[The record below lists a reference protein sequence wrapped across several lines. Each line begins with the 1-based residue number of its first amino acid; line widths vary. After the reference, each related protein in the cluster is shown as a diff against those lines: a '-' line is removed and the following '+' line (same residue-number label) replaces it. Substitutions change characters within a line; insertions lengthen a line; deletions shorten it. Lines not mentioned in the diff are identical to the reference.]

1 MNSTSINWTDRTW
14 NPVGGCE
21 KVSEGCQNCYAESIA
36 EKFRGGKAFPDGFG
50 LTLRPHKLSEPLRL
64 RTPSLIFVNSMSDLF
79 WEQIPDTYRDRMFDI
94 IEQTPRHEY
103 QVLTKR
109 PEKMLAYAERRGT
122 PYPANFWAGVTIE
135 SNRHVSR
142 ADTLRQVPASL
153 RFISAEP
160 LLSSLPDLDLTG
172 INWVITGGESG
183 LHLRDSVLCTR
194 RGLVEHRDGRWHLRD
209 DRLPWLRAIRDQC
222 AAAGVAYFHKQHGG
236 PRPES
241 AGRSFDEQTYDAW
254 PRHPNHRKLA

>member
-122 PYPANFWAGVTIE
+122 PYPANFWGG
-135 SNRHVSR
+135 SRSR
-142 ADTLRQVPASL
+142 ATGTSVAPIPFARFLRRSGSSRPSPCC
-153 RFISAEP
+153 RHFPIS
-160 LLSSLPDLDLTG
+160 T
-172 INWVITGGESG
+172 
-183 LHLRDSVLCTR
+183 
-194 RGLVEHRDGRWHLRD
+194 
-209 DRLPWLRAIRDQC
+209 
-222 AAAGVAYFHKQHGG
+222 
-236 PRPES
+236 
-241 AGRSFDEQTYDAW
+241 
-254 PRHPNHRKLA
+254 